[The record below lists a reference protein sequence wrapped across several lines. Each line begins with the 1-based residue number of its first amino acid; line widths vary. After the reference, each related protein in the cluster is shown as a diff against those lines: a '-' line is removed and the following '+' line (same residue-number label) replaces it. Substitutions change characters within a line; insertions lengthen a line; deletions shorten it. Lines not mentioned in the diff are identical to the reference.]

1 MNKAT
6 KKTKNQNNVTT
17 QKKKL
22 LDTNIQNDENDLN
35 YNPFTTKETIK
46 PFDLDIEDDKIEKTE
61 HRKGRKNPFKE
72 LLKKRIQEMN
82 AKVEQT
88 KENRDDETETFENEI
103 EKFGK
108 EWYEKNL
115 VNDVPRK
122 LTIM

>member
-1 MNKAT
+1 
-6 KKTKNQNNVTT
+6 
-17 QKKKL
+17 
-22 LDTNIQNDENDLN
+22 
-35 YNPFTTKETIK
+35 
-46 PFDLDIEDDKIEKTE
+46 
-61 HRKGRKNPFKE
+61 
-72 LLKKRIQEMN
+72 MN